1 MRGILG
7 PILERDAIKLLT
19 RIYGGKRLPLGYE
32 DDVAAV
38 PISPRLWIIVKGDML
53 VRSTDIPPGMTLS
66 EAGRKSIVST
76 VSDFAAKGVRPKA
89 LIVSIGL
96 PRSISKRQLSEI
108 GRGLAEGAAEY
119 GCPIVGG
126 DTNESKDIVIDVA
139 GFGYTKTGE
148 LVSRRGAQ
156 SGNIVA
162 VTGEFGNSAA
172 GLRMLL
178 RKERHRREAASPVL
192 ENAVRRPV
200 ARLEEGIRLAKTR
213 AVTSSIDS
221 SDGLAWSLSELA
233 RLGHV
238 RIELYSVPVSMEAT
252 EYALKHDLSPYD
264 LALYGGEEYEL
275 VVTVKRGGWPAALKA
290 VPSLIPIGKVTRG
303 TGVFARIGGRRVRV
317 EPRGWEHFGG
327 RARPLSISR

>member
-1 MRGILG
+1 
-7 PILERDAIKLLT
+7 LESIREREAIKLLT
-19 RIYGGKRLPLGYE
+19 RIYGRTRLPLGYE

-38 PISPRLWIIVKGDML
+38 PISAKLLMIVKCDML
-53 VRSTDIPPGMTLS
+53 VGSTDVPSGMTLF

-96 PRSISKRQLSEI
+96 PRNTSERQLSEI
-108 GRGLAEGAAEY
+108 GRGLADGAREY

-126 DTNESKDIVIDVA
+126 DTNESKDMVIDVA
-139 GFGYTKTGE
+139 GFGNAKHGD
-148 LVSRRGAQ
+148 LIPRKGAQ

-172 GLRMLL
+172 GLRIMLTRGGSRGGL
-178 RKERHRREAASPVL
+178 VSSEL
-192 ENAVRRPV
+192 EEAVRRPV
-200 ARLEEGIRLAKTR
+200 ARLKEGIRLARTR

-327 RARPLSISR
+327 EARQVSR

>member
-1 MRGILG
+1 
-7 PILERDAIKLLT
+7 
-19 RIYGGKRLPLGYE
+19 
-32 DDVAAV
+32 
-38 PISPRLWIIVKGDML
+38 
-53 VRSTDIPPGMTLS
+53 
-66 EAGRKSIVST
+66 
-76 VSDFAAKGVRPKA
+76 
-89 LIVSIGL
+89 
-96 PRSISKRQLSEI
+96 LSEI
-108 GRGLAEGAAEY
+108 GRGLADGAREY

-126 DTNESKDIVIDVA
+126 DTNESKDMVIDVA
-139 GFGYTKTGE
+139 GFGNAKPGD
-148 LVSRRGAQ
+148 LIPRKGAQ

-172 GLRMLL
+172 GLRMMLTRGGSRGGL
-178 RKERHRREAASPVL
+178 VSSEL
-192 ENAVRRPV
+192 EEAVRRPV

-238 RIELYSVPVSMEAT
+238 RIELYNVPVSMEAT

-327 RARPLSISR
+327 RGRPLPISP